1 MECQALR
8 RSRLGAVELLP
19 VLGRGVHEILHT
31 GRRRVGVR
39 GARVLPA
46 PHAAETDASY
56 VCASMN
62 AYVVTWVTSRSRR
75 TPLPCK
81 TRWLSVE
88 SRSPPRQL
96 PILALALLQPLP
108 LIGGDSRPHGGIT
121 FWLADP

>member
-56 VCASMN
+56 VCASR
-62 AYVVTWVTSRSRR
+62 THKRSVSPQQPIFSAMEQIVATASDARR
-75 TPLPCK
+75 AAHA
-81 TRWLSVE
+81 
-88 SRSPPRQL
+88 PP
-96 PILALALLQPLP
+96 ALLARGPQ
-108 LIGGDSRPHGGIT
+108 G
-121 FWLADP
+121 